1 MTVLD
6 MDRMNSANTLILKKY
21 ASRRL
26 YNPESSTY
34 VTLNQIADIIR
45 DGKDVQVL
53 DAKTKEDV
61 TAFILT
67 QIVLEEAK
75 NRNALLPAPLLHII
89 IRFGGR
95 DLQEFF
101 QKHIL
106 QVIDTYL
113 QFKKTFDDQFRKWIG
128 VEMNYSEM
136 AQKTLSELSAFHALY
151 SGSEK
156 KRKETA
162 DKKKKG
168 G

>member
-1 MTVLD
+1 M
-6 MDRMNSANTLILKKY
+6 MNQQTTLVLKKY

-34 VTLNQIADIIR
+34 VTLGQVADIIR
-45 DGKDVQVL
+45 EGKDVQVL
-53 DAKTKEDV
+53 DAKTEEDV

-75 NRNALLPAPLLHII
+75 NRNALLPAPLLHIV
-89 IRFGGR
+89 IRFGSR

-106 QVIDTYL
+106 QVIDTYM
-113 QFKKTFDDQFRKWIG
+113 QFKRTFDEQFRKWIG
-128 VEMNYSEM
+128 MEMNYSEM

-156 KRKETA
+156 KKEEA
-162 DKKKKG
+162 GDKKKKG